1 MSRIVI
7 VGGHGKVALL
17 LAPILSARGH
27 DVVSLIRDPEQAD
40 EVSATGAVPLVVS
53 VEEASDAELAAA
65 FSGADAIVW
74 SAGAGGKGGAQRT
87 DAVDRQAAIRSMAA
101 AQAADVRRY
110 LMVSWAGSHGRE
122 PVPADHPL
130 HAYAMAKLDAD
141 RHLVASELDWT
152 ILGPGRLTAE
162 PASGRIDVGRPT
174 DQEGTAAM
182 ETSRANVAEVIAAAL
197 DDDAT
202 IGAVIPFS
210 DGDTPIPQALA
221 QVGSRYADLD

>member
-7 VGGHGKVALL
+7 VGGHGKVALF

>member
-74 SAGAGGKGGAQRT
+74 SAGAGGKGGA
-87 DAVDRQAAIRSMAA
+87 
-101 AQAADVRRY
+101 
-110 LMVSWAGSHGRE
+110 
-122 PVPADHPL
+122 
-130 HAYAMAKLDAD
+130 
-141 RHLVASELDWT
+141 
-152 ILGPGRLTAE
+152 
-162 PASGRIDVGRPT
+162 
-174 DQEGTAAM
+174 
-182 ETSRANVAEVIAAAL
+182 
-197 DDDAT
+197 
-202 IGAVIPFS
+202 
-210 DGDTPIPQALA
+210 
-221 QVGSRYADLD
+221 

>member
-221 QVGSRYADLD
+221 QVGSR